1 MFLNFYL
8 HCVYRV
14 YSRPLLSATITLNL
28 VSGDLKQIFSSE
40 MDKNDIYLGGVSK
53 QNTPFFR
60 KFALKNALMSPISE
74 SVLV

>member
-14 YSRPLLSATITLNL
+14 YSRPLLSVTITLNL
-28 VSGDLKQIFSSE
+28 VSEDLKKIFSSE

-53 QNTPFFR
+53 QNAPFLR
-60 KFALKNALMSPISE
+60 KFALKNALMPPISE
-74 SVLV
+74 